1 MKSITVIS
9 GKGGTGKTT
18 LTAGFAAVAALPS
31 SPFQK
36 LLERREN
43 IVLADC
49 DVDAADLHLL
59 LQPEIKSEHYFEGG
73 KLAYID
79 PEKCIACGKCVEM
92 CRFDAISD
100 DFVVSPIDCEG
111 CNVCAYVC
119 PVDAI
124 TLNIR
129 ESGKWFISDTRFG
142 PMVHA
147 RLAAGQGNSGR
158 LVSLVRERVEKIA
171 LEQNLEYVLI
181 DGPPGIGCP
190 VIAAISGTDLVLIVT
205 EPTLS
210 AMHDM
215 ERILGLAE
223 HFQVPAIVC
232 INKYDINLN
241 NTREIERFL
250 WENKIT
256 LADKIPFDLAMVRAL
271 TEAKTI
277 VEYAPR
283 KRIAL
288 IVENI
293 WRKIIDELR

>member
-18 LTAGFAAVAALPS
+18 FAAGFAAVA
-31 SPFQK
+31 
-36 LLERREN
+36 EN

-59 LQPEIKSEHYFEGG
+59 LQPEIKTEQNFEGG

-79 PEKCIACGKCVEM
+79 PEKCTKCGKCLEA
-92 CRFDAISD
+92 CRFEAISD
-100 DFVVSPIDCEG
+100 EFVVSPIDCEG

-147 RLAAGQGNSGR
+147 HLAPGQGNSGR
-158 LVSLVRERVEKIA
+158 LVSLVREQAEKISV
-171 LEQNLEYVLI
+171 EQNLEYILI

-190 VIAAISGTDLVLIVT
+190 VIASISGTDLVVIVT

-215 ERILGLAE
+215 ERILGLTE
-223 HFQVPAIVC
+223 HFRVPAIVC
-232 INKYDINLN
+232 INKYDVNLN
-241 NTREIERFL
+241 NTREIDRFL
-250 WENKIT
+250 RENNIE
-256 LADKIPFDLAMVRAL
+256 LLDKIPFDLNMVRAL
-271 TEAKTI
+271 TETKTI

-283 KRIAL
+283 KRTAL
-288 IVENI
+288 MIENI
-293 WRKIIDELR
+293 WRKIIGRLD

>member
-18 LTAGFAAVAALPS
+18 FAAGFAAVA
-31 SPFQK
+31 
-36 LLERREN
+36 EN

-59 LQPEIKSEHYFEGG
+59 LQPEIKSEQNFEGG

-79 PEKCIACGKCVEM
+79 PERCIECGKCVEA
-92 CRFDAISD
+92 CRFEAISD
-100 DFVVSPIDCEG
+100 EFVVSPIDCEG

-119 PVDAI
+119 PVDAV

-129 ESGKWFISDTRFG
+129 ESGKWFLSDTRFA

-147 RLAAGQGNSGR
+147 HLVPGQGNSGR
-158 LVSLVRERVEKIA
+158 LVSLVRKQAEKIA
-171 LEQNLEYVLI
+171 VEQNLEYVLI
-181 DGPPGIGCP
+181 NGPPGIGCP
-190 VIAAISGTDLVLIVT
+190 VIASVSGADLVLIVT

-215 ERILGLAE
+215 ERILGLTE
-223 HFQVPAIVC
+223 HFRVPAMVC
-232 INKYDINLN
+232 INKYDINLH

-250 WENKIT
+250 RENNIE
-256 LADKIPFDLAMVRAL
+256 LVDKIPFDLTVVRAL
-271 TEAKTI
+271 IEAKTI

-288 IVENI
+288 VVENI
-293 WRKIIDELR
+293 WRKIISRLG

>member
-18 LTAGFAAVAALPS
+18 LTAGFAAVA
-31 SPFQK
+31 
-36 LLERREN
+36 EN

-49 DVDAADLHLL
+49 DVDAADLHIL
-59 LQPEIKSEHYFEGG
+59 LQPEIKSEYNFEGG

-79 PEKCIACGKCVEM
+79 PEKCTECGECVEA

-124 TLNIR
+124 TLSIR
-129 ESGKWFISDTRFG
+129 EAGKWFISDTRFA

-147 RLAAGQGNSGR
+147 YLAPGQGNSGR
-158 LVSLVRERVEKIA
+158 LVSLVREKAENIA
-171 LEQNLEYVLI
+171 VEQNLEYVLI

-190 VIAAISGTDLVLIVT
+190 VIASISGTDLVLIVT

-215 ERILGLAE
+215 ERILGLTE
-223 HFQVPAIVC
+223 HFRVPAIVC
-232 INKYDINLN
+232 INKYDINLK

-250 WENKIT
+250 RENNIE
-256 LADKIPFDLAMVRAL
+256 LVDKIPFDLDMVRAL

-283 KRIAL
+283 KRTAIM
-288 IVENI
+288 IENI
-293 WRKIIDELR
+293 WRKIIRRV

>member
-18 LTAGFAAVAALPS
+18 LTAGFATVA
-31 SPFQK
+31 K
-36 LLERREN
+36 N
-43 IVLADC
+43 TVLADC

-59 LQPEIKSEHYFEGG
+59 LQPEIKSEGHFEGG

-79 PEKCIACGKCVEM
+79 QEKCTECGKCVEE
-92 CRFDAISD
+92 CRFDAIND
-100 DFVVSPIDCEG
+100 EFIVSPIDCEG

-119 PVDAI
+119 PVDAV

-142 PMVHA
+142 TMVHA

-158 LVSLVRERVEKIA
+158 LVSLVRQQAEKIA
-171 LEQNLEYVLI
+171 VDQNLEYVLI
-181 DGPPGIGCP
+181 DGPPGMGCP
-190 VIAAISGTDLVLIVT
+190 VIASVSGTDLALIVT

-215 ERILGLAE
+215 ERILALTE
-223 HFQVPAIVC
+223 HFRVPAVVC
-232 INKYDINLN
+232 INKYDVNLN

-250 WENKIT
+250 RENNIE
-256 LADKIPFDLAMVRAL
+256 LVDKIPFDLAMVEAL

-283 KRIAL
+283 RRIAL
-288 IVENI
+288 MIENI
-293 WRKIIDELR
+293 WRKICGTKIIGDAR